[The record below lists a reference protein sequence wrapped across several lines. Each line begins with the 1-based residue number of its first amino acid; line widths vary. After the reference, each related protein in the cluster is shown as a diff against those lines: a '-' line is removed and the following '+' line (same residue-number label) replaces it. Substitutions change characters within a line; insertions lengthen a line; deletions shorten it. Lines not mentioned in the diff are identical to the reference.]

1 MLMAGVLGQPIRV
14 GPFPP
19 RALLLRLLLL
29 LLLMLAS
36 ATPAVTAPTT
46 ALTGTRSSSSACA
59 APAAVCGDLVD
70 VDLRDGCCCDGMHL

>member
-1 MLMAGVLGQPIRV
+1 MLMAGILGRPIRV

-46 ALTGTRSSSSACA
+46 
-59 APAAVCGDLVD
+59 CGDLVD
-70 VDLRDGCCCDGMHL
+70 VGLRDGCCCDGMHL